1 MTSIDAIKLF
11 LRCNTCG
18 TLLLCAVI
26 GVAGCGKARYPVTGK
41 IVYDDG
47 AAYTAGGIVSLE
59 GLIKGKTVMTR
70 AAIRSDGTF
79 TTDPGS
85 SSGAVAGRYRIRLTP
100 ARPEDPPLP
109 DDPDVQPAP
118 PKERSSRGRPELPF
132 DKKFLSCETS
142 GLEWTVGRGGNAGE
156 LVISLGQRRTPRED

>member
-47 AAYTAGGIVSLE
+47 TAYTAGGVVSLE
-59 GLIKGKTVMTR
+59 GLIDGKPVMTR

-85 SSGAVAGRYRIRLTP
+85 LSQAAAGRYRIRLTP
-100 ARPEDPPLP
+100 PRAEDPPLP
-109 DDPDVQPAP
+109 GDPDVPPEP
-118 PKERSSRGRPELPF
+118 PKDRRSLGRPELPF

-142 GLEWTVGRGGNAGE
+142 GLEWTVGQGGKAGE